1 MAWLWLLIAG
11 LFEIGWAAGIKH
23 CDGLKLNIALIIVV
37 SSMTLSM
44 FFLSLALKSIP
55 MGIAYSVW
63 TGIGI
68 IGVFLYQVLIFKE
81 TISFS
86 NLIFILLILIGII
99 GLKINSK

>member
-1 MAWLWLLIAG
+1 MAWIWLFIAG

-23 CDGLKLNIALIIVV
+23 CDGLKINIALIIVIM
-37 SSMTLSM
+37 SMTLSM

-68 IGVFLYQVLIFKE
+68 VGVFLYQILIFKE
-81 TISFS
+81 SVS
-86 NLIFILLILIGII
+86 LVNMLFILLILIGII